1 MAISH
6 AGHDHPATPAG
17 RAACRKMMA
26 NMEGAA
32 SGGTIVT
39 TGTKARPAV
48 GTVRLVGV
56 EPRRTRRASKVNGG
70 TPVAERRRFI
80 RDESDMADIPHVF
93 SAAIRHAWHQD
104 GWSIR
109 YGNPYNNTEKRI
121 IIDNGHGDELELI
134 YKAGQHHVNAVD
146 YHPAKR
152 DGERRRGIRVGQA
165 PHVSTGLRMLHDR
178 VTIEGPITEAMN

>member
-1 MAISH
+1 MAIDHS
-6 AGHDHPATPAG
+6 AHDHPATPAA

-26 NMEGAA
+26 AMETAA

-48 GTVRLVGV
+48 GAVRLVGV
-56 EPRRTRRASKVNGG
+56 EPRRARRVATVNGG
-70 TPVAERRRFI
+70 APVAERRRFI
-80 RDESDMADIPHVF
+80 RTEGDMADVPHVF
-93 SAAIRHAWHQD
+93 SSAIRHAWVQD
-104 GWSIR
+104 GWTVR

-121 IIDNGHGDELELI
+121 VIDNGHGDELELI

-146 YHPAKR
+146 YRPAKQ

-165 PHVSTGLRMLHDR
+165 PHVATGIKMLKDR
-178 VTIEGPITEAMN
+178 ATITGPMTTPMN